1 MTPTDPRL
9 TIIAAEAKV
18 RPPHVF
24 HVFHALREAGKGFHP
39 QAFALFAQLEERH
52 ITAIVEAL
60 AAHDALPDGRSKITA
75 RAHRL
80 PHDWTPPDDWIEWA
94 SDTRR
99 WEPVAAREEAEIFA
113 NYWQSKAGKD
123 ACKLDWRKTWQNWVR
138 NSRRPDGEY
147 RIAAPI
153 ISSRE
158 HMERTAALY
167 ERMGRTVEAAE
178 IRARLDSNVLPFK
191 SVG

>member
-1 MTPTDPRL
+1 MTPHDPRL

-24 HVFHALREAGKGFHP
+24 HLWHALREAGKGFHAK
-39 QAFALFAQLEERH
+39 AFAVFAQLEERH
-52 ITAIVEAL
+52 VQAILTALE
-60 AAHDALPDGRSKITA
+60 AHDALPTGRSKVTA

-80 PHDWTPPDDWIEWA
+80 GDDWTAPDDWIKWA
-94 SDTRR
+94 SEVRK
-99 WEPVAAREEAEIFA
+99 WEPAIAREEAEIFA
-113 NYWQSKAGKD
+113 NYWQARGGQD

-147 RIAAPI
+147 REAAPML
-153 ISSRE
+153 SSRE

-167 ERMGRTVEAAE
+167 ERMGRNAEAAE
-178 IRARLDSNVLPFK
+178 IRARLESNVLPFK
-191 SVG
+191 STG

>member
-9 TIIAAEAKV
+9 TVIAAEAKV

-24 HVFHALREAGKGFHP
+24 HVWHALREAGRGFHA

-60 AAHDALPDGRSKITA
+60 AAHDALPDKRSKVTA

-80 PHDWTPPDDWIEWA
+80 GDDWTPPDDWIEWA
-94 SDTRR
+94 SETRR
-99 WEPVAAREEAEIFA
+99 WEPSAAREEAEIFA
-113 NYWQSKAGKD
+113 CYWQAKAGKD

-147 RIAAPI
+147 RSAAPI

-167 ERMGRTVEAAE
+167 ERMGRNVEAAE